1 MTMLGLLAIGLV
13 TFVIIAAAVLMVY
26 GGNKK

>member
-1 MTMLGLLAIGLV
+1 MTMLGLLAIGLIA
-13 TFVIIAAAVLMVY
+13 FIIVAAAVLMVY